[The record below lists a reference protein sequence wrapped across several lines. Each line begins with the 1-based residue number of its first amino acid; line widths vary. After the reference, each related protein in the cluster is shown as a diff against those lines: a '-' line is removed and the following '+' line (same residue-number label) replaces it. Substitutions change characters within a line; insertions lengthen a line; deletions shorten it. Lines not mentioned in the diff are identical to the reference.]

1 MTVFRD
7 NLSCN
12 HKQQYVTVINLIP
25 LTLNCASTLTQIRS
39 HLQSTGV
46 GGPTNS
52 I

>member
-25 LTLNCASTLTQIRS
+25 LTLQKVTLFVNCAHTHS
-39 HLQSTGV
+39 HR
-46 GGPTNS
+46 
-52 I
+52 